1 VRTKK
6 NGLGAASRCLIFE
19 RWVVAQASLAEAPR
33 SFLARGGAFNHS
45 CDGLDEMS
53 LVLVAGIDKFIHIFV
68 QLVVFL
74 FVHIHHVPAFVIG
87 KAYVLPYGGLQVHV

>member
-33 SFLARGGAFNHS
+33 SFLAKGALLIIPVM
-45 CDGLDEMS
+45 GWT
-53 LVLVAGIDKFIHIFV
+53 K
-68 QLVVFL
+68 
-74 FVHIHHVPAFVIG
+74 
-87 KAYVLPYGGLQVHV
+87 